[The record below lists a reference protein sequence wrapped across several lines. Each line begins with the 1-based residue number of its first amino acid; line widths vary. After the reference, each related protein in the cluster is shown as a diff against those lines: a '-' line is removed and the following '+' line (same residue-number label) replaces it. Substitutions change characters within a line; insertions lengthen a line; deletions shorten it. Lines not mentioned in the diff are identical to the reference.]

1 MTVDT
6 DLFVVMGLVLALLAI
21 PAIIGA
27 RSEARIPI
35 FWLVSLILGAAI
47 VAAGVVFGPD
57 GYSLARLPYSFIEIL
72 ARIFN

>member
-6 DLFVVMGLVLALLAI
+6 DLFVVMGLIVALVAA

-27 RSEARIPI
+27 ISEERIPYI
-35 FWLVSLILGAAI
+35 GLAGLIVGGALLGAGI
-47 VAAGVVFGPD
+47 VFSPN
-57 GYSLARLPYSFIEIL
+57 GYNLSHVPHSFVEIL